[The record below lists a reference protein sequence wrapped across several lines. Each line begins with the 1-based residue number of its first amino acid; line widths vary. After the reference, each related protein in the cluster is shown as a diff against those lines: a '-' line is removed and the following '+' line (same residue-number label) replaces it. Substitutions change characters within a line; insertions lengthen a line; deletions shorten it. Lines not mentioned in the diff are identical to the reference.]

1 MMEKWEGSAADGWLR
16 MHPVARGRNFPEII
30 AATLQNGSEAS
41 EDLNDS
47 VHRYHYETATRRR
60 ICDLAS
66 P

>member
-1 MMEKWEGSAADGWLR
+1 MMEKWEGPAADGWLR
-16 MHPVARGRNFPEII
+16 MHPVARDRNFPEI

-47 VHRYHYETATRRR
+47 VHRYRHETETRRR
-60 ICDLAS
+60 LRDLAS